1 MGKAHRLGR
10 IQGHLGRGR
19 LSLPRHSVDR
29 AAPIGVFD
37 SGIGGL
43 SVLQA
48 LRAAL
53 PGEDL
58 VYVADSAHTPY
69 GERSD
74 AFITQRT
81 SAIARHLRDAHGAKL
96 LVIACNTASA
106 AAAHVVRQDN
116 PGWPVVAIEP
126 ALKPAA
132 HHTRTGHVGVLA
144 TRSTLA
150 SRKFAALRAAVTSAH
165 QDVRFSEVACDGLA
179 ASIERWAQGGDGSA
193 SRDLLARYLGQLGEL
208 GAAAQAIDTL
218 VLGCTHYP
226 LIREQIQQQLPPG
239 VGIVD
244 SGLPVARHAR
254 RLLHSTGL
262 LRDETTGDEA
272 LSQASLRLLATGS
285 VQTLRAAAQRWLT
298 PTTAALPDVETL
310 AL

>member
-1 MGKAHRLGR
+1 MTP
-10 IQGHLGRGR
+10 
-19 LSLPRHSVDR
+19 PRHSTDR

-48 LRAAL
+48 LRTTL
-53 PGEDL
+53 PGEDV

-74 AFITQRT
+74 AFVAERT
-81 SAIARHLRDAHGAKL
+81 LAIARHLRDAHGAKL

-106 AAAHVVRQDN
+106 AGAHAVRQDN

-144 TRSTLA
+144 TRGTLA
-150 SRKFAALRAAVTSAH
+150 SHKFGALCDAMRETHPA
-165 QDVRFSEVACDGLA
+165 VRFTPVACDGLA
-179 ASIERWAQGGDGSA
+179 SSIEQWALSGDGSQ
-193 SRDLLARYLGQLGEL
+193 SRALLDRYLAPLAPFGSEGD
-208 GAAAQAIDTL
+208 ATDTL

-226 LIREQIQQQLPPG
+226 LIREQIAHRIPAG
-239 VGIVD
+239 VTLIEAGQ
-244 SGLPVARHAR
+244 PVARHAQ

-262 LRDETTGDEA
+262 LRFSPGHSVA
-272 LSQASLRLLATGS
+272 PPPGHLRLLATGAT
-285 VQTLRAAAQRWLT
+285 QTLHAAALRWL
-298 PTTAALPDVETL
+298 PGATAGAAAPAVATL
-310 AL
+310 AI